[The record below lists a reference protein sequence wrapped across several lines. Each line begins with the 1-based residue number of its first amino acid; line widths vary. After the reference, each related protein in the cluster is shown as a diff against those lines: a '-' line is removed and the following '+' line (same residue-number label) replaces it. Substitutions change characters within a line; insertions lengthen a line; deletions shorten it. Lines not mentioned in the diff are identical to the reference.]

1 MGQIS
6 QLQLKETVWIHPDSV
21 KVLQK
26 NLGLM
31 GSQDVIE
38 RAVFEISERLVNLE
52 LALVDLDFL
61 TVRKIAKSLIGVSAQ
76 IGLQLFSQI
85 CADVVFC
92 ADRDDQNALVA
103 VAKRLLR
110 ISDASLFAAIDL
122 PDCET

>member
-6 QLQLKETVWIHPDSV
+6 QLQLTETVWIQPDSV
-21 KVLQK
+21 RVLQK
-26 NLGLM
+26 NLGLT

-52 LALVDLDFL
+52 LALDDLEFP

-76 IGLQLFSQI
+76 IGLQLFSQV
-85 CADVVFC
+85 CADVVIC
-92 ADRDDQNALVA
+92 ADRDDLTALVA
-103 VAKRLLR
+103 VSKRLLR

-122 PDCET
+122 PDPNP